1 MAVIAPNSEIYLI
14 KCPIELDN
22 LNQLS
27 FANATAQH
35 NYFNGLPKLSLT
47 NATFQRKDGTI
58 RWPGSMESIIEYN
71 YCMYRNKNHGNKWFY
86 AFIDGMNYVSDNMTA
101 IKISTDCWQ
110 TWQFDITFKASYI
123 EREHTNDDTV
133 GKNTIP
139 EGLDTGPYICNS
151 LTDLVY
157 ADPTTISINDVWSQG
172 NYPDLMVCVQL
183 TTLKLR
189 DGGQFVMPSNAAYSY
204 VNSIPQG
211 LHIIAVPLD
220 RYYLGNLWT
229 MIGLYDTNGQAD
241 ALVSMFILPREITT
255 WTAMTNTGSAANIK
269 TFAPADS
276 NAPQLMQFW
285 DSTAQQY
292 KTEITLSGPSTIG
305 GYQPKNNKL
314 KCWPYSFIT
323 VSNNNGADVEFHYED
338 FRQGTPKFKIL
349 GSLEQGGAISCLP
362 TNSYISKAS
371 DSAGGND
378 GWIEGVPGG
387 KFPQVSWKSNYYLNW
402 NAQNGKNVAIQ
413 TGLSALGFASN
424 MASEM
429 VTGGTIRAGAYDTAL
444 NRADN
449 LRYMYGYDD
458 PRTVNAYSNFDIMPQ
473 QSGVGGFGMLGGLAN
488 FASSVANTQNAIR
501 NAKATPDQAR
511 GNGAT
516 GTLSYS
522 VAGGKYTIRNMCI
535 KEEYAVAIDSYFSMF
550 GYKTNR
556 MKLPNITGRQNW
568 NYVKTVGCNIVG
580 DIPQGDLQAIK
591 AMFNNGVTIWHNAT
605 TYLDYSQNN
614 NII

>member
-58 RWPGSMESIIEYN
+58 RWPGSMESILEYN

-86 AFIDGMNYVSDNMTA
+86 AFITDIEYVSDSMSS
-101 IKISTDCWQ
+101 ISITTDVWQ
-110 TWQFDITFKASYI
+110 TWQFDITFKPSYI
-123 EREHTNDDTV
+123 EREHTNDDAV
-133 GKNTIP
+133 GNNTIP

-151 LTDLVY
+151 LTDMVF
-157 ADPTTISINDVWSQG
+157 ADPTTISINNQWSQG

-211 LHIIAVPLD
+211 LHVIAVPLD

-241 ALVSMFILPREITT
+241 ALVSMFILPREITS
-255 WTAMTNTGSAANIK
+255 WTAMTNTGSASNIK

-276 NAPQLMQFW
+276 NTPKLMQFW
-285 DSTAQQY
+285 DSVAQSY
-292 KTEITLSGPSTIG
+292 KTEITFTGPSTIN
-305 GYQPKNNKL
+305 GYTPKNNKL
-314 KCWPYSFIT
+314 KVWPYSFLT

-338 FRQGTPKFKIL
+338 FRLGTPKFKIL
-349 GSLEQGGAISCLP
+349 GSLEQGGAIACIP

-371 DSAGGND
+371 DASGGND

-402 NAQNGKNVAIQ
+402 NAQNGKNIAIQ
-413 TGLSALGFASN
+413 TGLSAVGFA
-424 MASEM
+424 
-429 VTGGTIRAGAYDTAL
+429 VGAGQGIDAARHAHGVETAVE
-444 NRADN
+444 R
-449 LRYMYGYDD
+449 GYF
-458 PRTVNAYSNFDIMPQ
+458 PWEEKMNVNP
-473 QSGVGGFGMLGGLAN
+473 GGLLANVVN

-522 VAGGKYTIRNMCI
+522 VAGGKYTVRNMCI
-535 KEEYAVAIDSYFSMF
+535 KQEYAVAIDNYFSMF

-556 MKLPNITGRQNW
+556 MKMPNITGRTNW
-568 NYVKTVGCNIVG
+568 NYVKTQGCNLIG
-580 DIPQGDLQAIK
+580 DIPQGDLQQIK
-591 AMFNNGVTIWHNAT
+591 SMFNNGITIWHNAT
-605 TYLDYSQNN
+605 TYLDYSQTN

>member
-27 FANATAQH
+27 FASSTAQH

-86 AFIDGMNYVSDNMTA
+86 AFIDNMEYIADGMTS
-101 IKISTDCWQ
+101 IKISTDVWQ
-110 TWQFDITFKASYI
+110 TWQFDLTFKASYV

-133 GKNTIP
+133 GLNTIP
-139 EGLDTGPYICNS
+139 EGLDTGPYVCNS

-172 NYPDLMVCVQL
+172 NYPDLMVCIQL

-204 VNSIPQG
+204 VNSVPQG
-211 LHIIAVPLD
+211 LHIIALPLD
-220 RYYLGNLWT
+220 KYYLGNLWT

-241 ALVSMFILPREITT
+241 ALVSMFVLPREITT

-276 NAPQLMQFW
+276 NTPKLMQFW
-285 DSTAQQY
+285 DSVAEQY
-292 KTEITLSGPSTIG
+292 KTEITLNGPSTLN
-305 GYQPKNNKL
+305 GYTPKNNKL
-314 KCWPYSFIT
+314 KVWPYSFIT

-371 DSAGGND
+371 DSSGGND

-402 NAQNGKNVAIQ
+402 NAQNGKNIQ
-413 TGLSALGFASN
+413 IQSALSAVGFAF
-424 MASEM
+424 
-429 VTGGTIRAGAYDTAL
+429 GAGQAIDAATHAHGVDTAVE
-444 NRADN
+444 R
-449 LRYMYGYDD
+449 GYF
-458 PRTVNAYSNFDIMPQ
+458 PWEEKMNINAGSL
-473 QSGVGGFGMLGGLAN
+473 LGNVVN

-522 VAGGKYTIRNMCI
+522 VAGGKYTVRNMCI
-535 KEEYAVAIDSYFSMF
+535 KQEYAIAIDSYFSMF

-556 MKLPNITGRQNW
+556 MKVPNITGRANW
-568 NYVKTVGCNIVG
+568 NYVKTVGCNIIAN
-580 DIPQGDLQAIK
+580 IPQGDLQQIK
-591 AMFNNGVTIWHNAT
+591 SMFNNGVTIWHNAS

>member
-58 RWPGSMESIIEYN
+58 RWPGSMESILEYN

-86 AFIDGMNYVSDNMTA
+86 AFITNMEYVSDSMTA
-101 IKISTDCWQ
+101 ITIATDVWQ
-110 TWQFDITFKASYI
+110 TWQFDITFKPSYI
-123 EREHTNDDTV
+123 EREHTNYDAV
-133 GKNTIP
+133 GANTIP

-151 LTDLVY
+151 LTDMVY
-157 ADPTTISINDVWSQG
+157 ADPTTISYTGSWATVK
-172 NYPDLMVCVQL
+172 PDLMVCIQL

-189 DGGQFVMPSNAAYSY
+189 DGGQFVMPSNAKYSY
-204 VNSIPQG
+204 VNSVPQG

-220 RYYLGNLWT
+220 REYLGNLWT
-229 MIGLYDTNGQAD
+229 MIGLYDTNSQAD
-241 ALVSMFILPREITT
+241 ALVAMFVLPCEITT
-255 WTAMTNTGSAANIK
+255 WTQMTNTGSAENII

-276 NAPQLMQFW
+276 NAPKLMQFW
-285 DSTAQQY
+285 DSVAEQY
-292 KTEITLSGPSTIG
+292 KTEITFSGPSTIN
-305 GYQPKNNKL
+305 GYTPKNNKL
-314 KCWPYSFIT
+314 KVWPYSFLT

-338 FRQGTPKFKIL
+338 FRLGTPSFKIL
-349 GSLEQGGAISCLP
+349 GSLEQGGAISCIP

-371 DSAGGND
+371 DSSGGND

-402 NAQNGKNVAIQ
+402 NAQNGKNIAIQ
-413 TGLSALGFASN
+413 TGLSAVGFA
-424 MASEM
+424 
-429 VTGGTIRAGAYDTAL
+429 VGAGQGIDAATHAHGVDTAVE
-444 NRADN
+444 R
-449 LRYMYGYDD
+449 GYF
-458 PRTVNAYSNFDIMPQ
+458 PWQEKMNFNP
-473 QSGVGGFGMLGGLAN
+473 GGLLSNVVN

-522 VAGGKYTIRNMCI
+522 VAGGKYTVRNMCI
-535 KEEYAVAIDSYFSMF
+535 KQEYAIAIDNYFSMF

-556 MKLPNITGRQNW
+556 MKMPNITGRTNW
-568 NYVKTVGCNIVG
+568 NYVKTQGCNLVG
-580 DIPQGDLQAIK
+580 DVPQGDLQQIK
-591 AMFNNGVTIWHNAT
+591 SMFNNGITIWHNPT

>member
-58 RWPGSMESIIEYN
+58 RWPGSMESILEYN

-86 AFIDGMNYVSDNMTA
+86 AFITNMEYHSDSMTA
-101 IKISTDCWQ
+101 ITIATDSWQ
-110 TWQFDITFKASYI
+110 TYQFDITFKPSYI
-123 EREHTNDDTV
+123 EREHTNYDAV
-133 GKNTIP
+133 GANTIP

-151 LTDLVY
+151 LTDMVF
-157 ADPTTISINDVWSQG
+157 ADPTTISLTGSWPAVK
-172 NYPDLMVCVQL
+172 PDLMVCIQL

-189 DGGQFVMPSNAAYSY
+189 DGGQFVMPSNAKYSY
-204 VNSIPQG
+204 VNSVPQG

-220 RYYLGNLWT
+220 REYLGNLWT
-229 MIGLYDTNGQAD
+229 LIGLYDTNGQAD
-241 ALVSMFILPREITT
+241 ALVSMFVLPCEITT
-255 WTAMTNTGSAANIK
+255 WTQMTNTGSAQNII

-276 NAPQLMQFW
+276 NAPKLIQFW
-285 DSTAQQY
+285 DSVAQQY
-292 KTEITLSGPSTIG
+292 KTEITFTGPSTIN
-305 GYQPKNNKL
+305 GYTPKNNKM
-314 KCWPYSFIT
+314 KVWPYSFLT

-338 FRQGTPKFKIL
+338 FRLGTPSFKIL
-349 GSLEQGGAISCLP
+349 GSLEQGGAISCIP

-371 DSAGGND
+371 DSSGGND

-402 NAQNGKNVAIQ
+402 NAQNGKNIAIQ
-413 TGLSALGFASN
+413 TGLSAVGFA
-424 MASEM
+424 
-429 VTGGTIRAGAYDTAL
+429 VGAGQGIDAAMHAHGVDTAVE
-444 NRADN
+444 R
-449 LRYMYGYDD
+449 GYF
-458 PRTVNAYSNFDIMPQ
+458 PWQEKMNFNP
-473 QSGVGGFGMLGGLAN
+473 GGLLANVVN

-522 VAGGKYTIRNMCI
+522 VAGGKYTVRNMCI
-535 KEEYAVAIDSYFSMF
+535 KQEYAVAIDNYFSMF

-556 MKLPNITGRQNW
+556 MKMPNITGRTNW
-568 NYVKTVGCNIVG
+568 NYVKTQGCNLIG
-580 DIPQGDLQAIK
+580 DVPQGDLQQIK
-591 AMFNNGVTIWHNAT
+591 SMFNNGITIWHNPN

>member
-58 RWPGSMESIIEYN
+58 RWPGSMESILEYN

-86 AFIDGMNYVSDNMTA
+86 AFITNMEYISDNMTA
-101 IKISTDCWQ
+101 ITIATDVWQ
-110 TWQFDITFKASYI
+110 TWQFDITFKPSYI
-123 EREHTNDDTV
+123 EREHTNNDGV
-133 GKNTIP
+133 GANTIP
-139 EGLDTGPYICNS
+139 EGLDTGPYVCNS
-151 LTDLVY
+151 LTDMVF
-157 ADPTTISINDVWSQG
+157 ADPTTISYTGSWATVK
-172 NYPDLMVCVQL
+172 PDMMVCIQL

-189 DGGQFVMPSNAAYSY
+189 DGGQFVMPSNAKYSY
-204 VNSIPQG
+204 VNSVPQG

-220 RYYLGNLWT
+220 REYLGNLWT

-241 ALVSMFILPREITT
+241 ALVSMFVLPREITT
-255 WTAMTNTGSAANIK
+255 WTQMTNTGSAQNII

-276 NAPQLMQFW
+276 NAPKLMQFW
-285 DSTAQQY
+285 DSVAETY
-292 KTEITLSGPSTIG
+292 KTEITFTGPSTLN
-305 GYQPKNNKL
+305 GYTPKNNKM
-314 KCWPYSFIT
+314 KVWPYSFLT

-338 FRQGTPKFKIL
+338 FRLGTPKFKIL
-349 GSLEQGGAISCLP
+349 GSLEQGGAISCIP

-371 DSAGGND
+371 DSSGGND

-402 NAQNGKNVAIQ
+402 NAQNGKNIAIQ
-413 TGLSALGFASN
+413 TGLSAVGFA
-424 MASEM
+424 
-429 VTGGTIRAGAYDTAL
+429 VGAGQGIDAATHAHGVDTAVE
-444 NRADN
+444 R
-449 LRYMYGYDD
+449 GYF
-458 PRTVNAYSNFDIMPQ
+458 PWEQKMNVNP
-473 QSGVGGFGMLGGLAN
+473 GGLLANVVN

-516 GTLSYS
+516 GTLAYS
-522 VAGGKYTIRNMCI
+522 VAGGKYTVRNMCI
-535 KEEYAVAIDSYFSMF
+535 KQEYAIAIDSYFSMF

-556 MKLPNITGRQNW
+556 MKMPNITGRSNW
-568 NYVKTVGCNIVG
+568 NYVKTQGCNLVG
-580 DIPQGDLQAIK
+580 DVPQGDLQQIK
-591 AMFNNGVTIWHNAT
+591 SMFNNGITIWHNPT